1 MEEKTPVGSNAPIE
15 ESTEKKTSPAGSSS
29 ASPAP
34 IEETSDVVDTASAD
48 TGAESAPAAGGS
60 ASPAPAGSS
69 SPSAASIAES
79 ADVVDSAS
87 ADASTKSADAS
98 TKSADA
104 GEESAP
110 AAPSAGGSASPASIE
125 ESAGVVDA
133 ASADTGAESAPAGSS
148 SASPAPIE
156 ESTGA
161 EETASADEVSDS
173 AAEAVP
179 DEEEDEN
186 AQWEAYEREQAE
198 IEESRRKPGKYRWV
212 MKQDDMREA
221 MLALEKAKGRY
232 RMYTIAA
239 YVMCVFALVPAADF
253 ILTRSAFSM
262 IAAFAAVALGF
273 WIHGITS
280 RAARGAMKQMNP
292 RGIKFSIEAKKHGL
306 QVSDM
311 VNKASLMPYSFFKA
325 AYETEDY
332 LSLVTVKNS
341 ALHIKR
347 DELSASYRALREKL
361 QQELG
366 EHFVSKKIQKN
377 K

>member
-15 ESTEKKTSPAGSSS
+15 ESTEKKTSPAGSNSPS
-29 ASPAP
+29 AAP
-34 IEETSDVVDTASAD
+34 IEGTSDVVDTASAD
-48 TGAESAPAAGGS
+48 TGAESAPA
-60 ASPAPAGSS
+60 GSS
-69 SPSAASIAES
+69 S
-79 ADVVDSAS
+79 AS
-87 ADASTKSADAS
+87 A
-98 TKSADA
+98 
-104 GEESAP
+104 
-110 AAPSAGGSASPASIE
+110 
-125 ESAGVVDA
+125 
-133 ASADTGAESAPAGSS
+133 APAGSS
-148 SASPAPIE
+148 SASPTPI
-156 ESTGA
+156 A
-161 EETASADEVSDS
+161 ETADAIDAASADEAS
-173 AAEAVP
+173 AAEADP

-232 RMYTIAA
+232 RMYIIAA

-253 ILTRSAFSM
+253 ILTRSVFSM

-347 DELSASYRALREKL
+347 DEGSASYRALREKL

>member
-15 ESTEKKTSPAGSSS
+15 ESTEKKTSPAGSN
-29 ASPAP
+29 
-34 IEETSDVVDTASAD
+34 
-48 TGAESAPAAGGS
+48 
-60 ASPAPAGSS
+60 
-69 SPSAASIAES
+69 SPSAASIAE
-79 ADVVDSAS
+79 
-87 ADASTKSADAS
+87 T
-98 TKSADA
+98 A
-104 GEESAP
+104 GA
-110 AAPSAGGSASPASIE
+110 
-125 ESAGVVDA
+125 VDA
-133 ASADTGAESAPAGSS
+133 ASTDASAESAPAGSNS
-148 SASPAPIE
+148 PSATPIA
-156 ESTGA
+156 ESAGAVDAASADAGTESAGA
-161 EETASADEVSDS
+161 EETASADVSEES
-173 AAEAVP
+173 ADASTEAAP
-179 DEEEDEN
+179 DGEEDEN

-253 ILTRSAFSM
+253 ILTRSVFSM
-262 IAAFAAVALGF
+262 MAAFAAAGLGI
-273 WIHGITS
+273 WIKGITS

-347 DELSASYRALREKL
+347 DEGSASYRALREKL

>member
-15 ESTEKKTSPAGSSS
+15 ESTEKKTSPAATPAAGDS

-34 IEETSDVVDTASAD
+34 IEETAD
-48 TGAESAPAAGGS
+48 AAE
-60 ASPAPAGSS
+60 
-69 SPSAASIAES
+69 AAS
-79 ADVVDSAS
+79 
-87 ADASTKSADAS
+87 TDAS

-110 AAPSAGGSASPASIE
+110 AGSNSPSATPIAE
-125 ESAGVVDA
+125 T
-133 ASADTGAESAPAGSS
+133 AD
-148 SASPAPIE
+148 
-156 ESTGA
+156 A
-161 EETASADEVSDS
+161 EETASADEAS

-253 ILTRSAFSM
+253 ILTRSVFSM
-262 IAAFAAVALGF
+262 MAAFAAAGLGI
-273 WIHGITS
+273 WIKGITS

-347 DELSASYRALREKL
+347 DEGSASYRALREKL

>member
-15 ESTEKKTSPAGSSS
+15 ESTEKKTSPS
-29 ASPAP
+29 A
-34 IEETSDVVDTASAD
+34 
-48 TGAESAPAAGGS
+48 APAAGGS
-60 ASPAPAGSS
+60 ASAAPIEESAGAVDAASTDVSAESTDAGEESAPAGSS
-69 SPSAASIAES
+69 SPSATPIAES
-79 ADVVDSAS
+79 AGAVD
-87 ADASTKSADAS
+87 
-98 TKSADA
+98 
-104 GEESAP
+104 
-110 AAPSAGGSASPASIE
+110 
-125 ESAGVVDA
+125 
-133 ASADTGAESAPAGSS
+133 
-148 SASPAPIE
+148 
-156 ESTGA
+156 
-161 EETASADEVSDS
+161 TASADEAS

-179 DEEEDEN
+179 DGEEDEN

-198 IEESRRKPGKYRWV
+198 IEESRCKPGKYRWV

-253 ILTRSAFSM
+253 ILTRSVFSM
-262 IAAFAAVALGF
+262 MAAFAAVALGF

-347 DELSASYRALREKL
+347 DEGSASYRALREKL

>member
-15 ESTEKKTSPAGSSS
+15 ESTEKKTSPS
-29 ASPAP
+29 A
-34 IEETSDVVDTASAD
+34 
-48 TGAESAPAAGGS
+48 
-60 ASPAPAGSS
+60 APAGSS
-69 SPSAASIAES
+69 SPSAAPAAGDSPSAAPIEESIDAAE
-79 ADVVDSAS
+79 A
-87 ADASTKSADAS
+87 ASTDAS

-104 GEESAP
+104 GE
-110 AAPSAGGSASPASIE
+110 
-125 ESAGVVDA
+125 
-133 ASADTGAESAPAGSS
+133 ESAPAGSS

-347 DELSASYRALREKL
+347 DEGSAS
-361 QQELG
+361 
-366 EHFVSKKIQKN
+366 
-377 K
+377 

>member
-15 ESTEKKTSPAGSSS
+15 ESTEKKTSPAGSNSPS
-29 ASPAP
+29 AAP
-34 IEETSDVVDTASAD
+34 IEETSDA
-48 TGAESAPAAGGS
+48 APAAGGS
-60 ASPAPAGSS
+60 
-69 SPSAASIAES
+69 PSA
-79 ADVVDSAS
+79 
-87 ADASTKSADAS
+87 
-98 TKSADA
+98 
-104 GEESAP
+104 
-110 AAPSAGGSASPASIE
+110 ASIE
-125 ESAGVVDA
+125 ESAGAVDA
-133 ASADTGAESAPAGSS
+133 ASTDASAESA
-148 SASPAPIE
+148 
-156 ESTGA
+156 GA
-161 EETASADEVSDS
+161 EETASADEAS
-173 AAEAVP
+173 AAEAAP
-179 DEEEDEN
+179 DGEEDEN

-253 ILTRSAFSM
+253 ILTRSVFSM
-262 IAAFAAVALGF
+262 MAAFAAVALGF

-347 DELSASYRALREKL
+347 DEGSASYRALREKL

>member
-29 ASPAP
+29 ASPAS
-34 IEETSDVVDTASAD
+34 IAETADVVDTAS
-48 TGAESAPAAGGS
+48 T
-60 ASPAPAGSS
+60 
-69 SPSAASIAES
+69 
-79 ADVVDSAS
+79 
-87 ADASTKSADAS
+87 DAS

-104 GEESAP
+104 GAESAP
-110 AAPSAGGSASPASIE
+110 AAPAAGDSASPASIAE
-125 ESAGVVDA
+125 TADVVDSA
-133 ASADTGAESAPAGSS
+133 STDASTKSADAGAESAPAAPAAGD
-148 SASPAPIE
+148 SASPASIAETADVVDSASTDVSAESTDAGE
-156 ESTGA
+156 ESA
-161 EETASADEVSDS
+161 DASAE
-173 AAEAVP
+173 AAP
-179 DEEEDEN
+179 DGEEDEN

-253 ILTRSAFSM
+253 ILTRSVFSM

-347 DELSASYRALREKL
+347 DEGSASYRALREKL

>member
-15 ESTEKKTSPAGSSS
+15 ESTEKKTSPAGSNSPS
-29 ASPAP
+29 AAPAAGDSPSAAP
-34 IEETSDVVDTASAD
+34 IEESIDAAEAASTDASTKSAD
-48 TGAESAPAAGGS
+48 AGEES
-60 ASPAPAGSS
+60 APAGSS
-69 SPSAASIAES
+69 SASPTPAAGGSPSAASIAES
-79 ADVVDSAS
+79 AGAVDTA
-87 ADASTKSADAS
+87 SADAS

-104 GEESAP
+104 GEESAD
-110 AAPSAGGSASPASIE
+110 AS
-125 ESAGVVDA
+125 
-133 ASADTGAESAPAGSS
+133 
-148 SASPAPIE
+148 
-156 ESTGA
+156 
-161 EETASADEVSDS
+161 
-173 AAEAVP
+173 AEAVP

-347 DELSASYRALREKL
+347 DEGSASYRALREKL

>member
-15 ESTEKKTSPAGSSS
+15 ESTEKKTSPAPAGSSS
-29 ASPAP
+29 ASPA
-34 IEETSDVVDTASAD
+34 
-48 TGAESAPAAGGS
+48 
-60 ASPAPAGSS
+60 
-69 SPSAASIAES
+69 SIAET
-79 ADVVDSAS
+79 ADVVDSA
-87 ADASTKSADAS
+87 SADAS

-110 AAPSAGGSASPASIE
+110 AAPAAGGSPSAASI
-125 ESAGVVDA
+125 
-133 ASADTGAESAPAGSS
+133 AESAD
-148 SASPAPIE
+148 
-156 ESTGA
+156 A
-161 EETASADEVSDS
+161 EETASADEAS

-239 YVMCVFALVPAADF
+239 YVMCVFALFPAADF

-347 DELSASYRALREKL
+347 DEGSASYRALREKL

>member
-15 ESTEKKTSPAGSSS
+15 ESTEKKTSPA
-29 ASPAP
+29 
-34 IEETSDVVDTASAD
+34 
-48 TGAESAPAAGGS
+48 APAAGGS
-60 ASPAPAGSS
+60 
-69 SPSAASIAES
+69 PSA
-79 ADVVDSAS
+79 
-87 ADASTKSADAS
+87 
-98 TKSADA
+98 
-104 GEESAP
+104 
-110 AAPSAGGSASPASIE
+110 
-125 ESAGVVDA
+125 
-133 ASADTGAESAPAGSS
+133 
-148 SASPAPIE
+148 APIE
-156 ESTGA
+156 ESIDAAEAASTDASTRSADAGAESADA
-161 EETASADEVSDS
+161 EETASADEAS

-253 ILTRSAFSM
+253 ILTRSVFSM

-347 DELSASYRALREKL
+347 DEGSASYRALREKL

>member
-29 ASPAP
+29 PSATPIAESAGAVDAASTDAS
-34 IEETSDVVDTASAD
+34 TKSAD
-48 TGAESAPAAGGS
+48 AGAESAPAAPAAGDS
-60 ASPAPAGSS
+60 ASPA
-69 SPSAASIAES
+69 SIAET

-87 ADASTKSADAS
+87 ADAGAKSAGA
-98 TKSADA
+98 
-104 GEESAP
+104 
-110 AAPSAGGSASPASIE
+110 
-125 ESAGVVDA
+125 VD
-133 ASADTGAESAPAGSS
+133 
-148 SASPAPIE
+148 
-156 ESTGA
+156 
-161 EETASADEVSDS
+161 TASADEAS
-173 AAEAVP
+173 AAEAAP
-179 DEEEDEN
+179 DGEEDEN

-239 YVMCVFALVPAADF
+239 YVMCVFALFPAADF

-347 DELSASYRALREKL
+347 DEGSASYRALREKL

>member
-29 ASPAP
+29 ASPAS
-34 IEETSDVVDTASAD
+34 IAETADVVDTA
-48 TGAESAPAAGGS
+48 
-60 ASPAPAGSS
+60 
-69 SPSAASIAES
+69 
-79 ADVVDSAS
+79 
-87 ADASTKSADAS
+87 SADAS

-110 AAPSAGGSASPASIE
+110 AAPAAGGSP
-125 ESAGVVDA
+125 SA
-133 ASADTGAESAPAGSS
+133 
-148 SASPAPIE
+148 APIE
-156 ESTGA
+156 ESIDAAEAASTDAGA
-161 EETASADEVSDS
+161 ESADVVDSASADEAS

-179 DEEEDEN
+179 DEEDEN

-239 YVMCVFALVPAADF
+239 YVMCVFALFPAADF
-253 ILTRSAFSM
+253 ILTRSVFSM

-347 DELSASYRALREKL
+347 DEGSASYRALREKL

>member
-15 ESTEKKTSPAGSSS
+15 ESTEKKTSPSAAPAAGDS

-34 IEETSDVVDTASAD
+34 IAETAD
-48 TGAESAPAAGGS
+48 AID
-60 ASPAPAGSS
+60 
-69 SPSAASIAES
+69 AAS
-79 ADVVDSAS
+79 
-87 ADASTKSADAS
+87 TDAS

-110 AAPSAGGSASPASIE
+110 AGSSSPSATPIA
-125 ESAGVVDA
+125 ESAGAVD
-133 ASADTGAESAPAGSS
+133 
-148 SASPAPIE
+148 
-156 ESTGA
+156 
-161 EETASADEVSDS
+161 TASADEAS
-173 AAEAVP
+173 AAEAVL

-253 ILTRSAFSM
+253 ILTRSVFSM
-262 IAAFAAVALGF
+262 MAAFAAAGLGI
-273 WIHGITS
+273 WIKGITS

-347 DELSASYRALREKL
+347 DEGSASYRALREKL

>member
-15 ESTEKKTSPAGSSS
+15 ESTEKKTSPAGSNSPS
-29 ASPAP
+29 A
-34 IEETSDVVDTASAD
+34 
-48 TGAESAPAAGGS
+48 
-60 ASPAPAGSS
+60 APAGSS
-69 SPSAASIAES
+69 SPSAAPIEES
-79 ADVVDSAS
+79 AGA
-87 ADASTKSADAS
+87 AEAASTDAS

-110 AAPSAGGSASPASIE
+110 AAP
-125 ESAGVVDA
+125 
-133 ASADTGAESAPAGSS
+133 AGSS
-148 SASPAPIE
+148 SASPASIAE
-156 ESTGA
+156 TADVVDTASADAGAKSAGA
-161 EETASADEVSDS
+161 EETASADEAS

-179 DEEEDEN
+179 DGEEDEN

-347 DELSASYRALREKL
+347 DEGSASYRALREKL

>member
-29 ASPAP
+29 ASPAS
-34 IEETSDVVDTASAD
+34 IAETADVVDT
-48 TGAESAPAAGGS
+48 
-60 ASPAPAGSS
+60 
-69 SPSAASIAES
+69 
-79 ADVVDSAS
+79 
-87 ADASTKSADAS
+87 
-98 TKSADA
+98 
-104 GEESAP
+104 
-110 AAPSAGGSASPASIE
+110 
-125 ESAGVVDA
+125 

-148 SASPAPIE
+148 SASPAPAGSSSPSAAPIAESAGAADTASTDAGE
-156 ESTGA
+156 ESA
-161 EETASADEVSDS
+161 DASAE
-173 AAEAVP
+173 AAP
-179 DEEEDEN
+179 DGEEDEN

-253 ILTRSAFSM
+253 ILTRSVFSM

-311 VNKASLMPYSFFKA
+311 VNKASLMPYSFFKS

-347 DELSASYRALREKL
+347 DEGSASYRALREKL

>member
-29 ASPAP
+29 P
-34 IEETSDVVDTASAD
+34 SA
-48 TGAESAPAAGGS
+48 
-60 ASPAPAGSS
+60 APAGSN
-69 SPSAASIAES
+69 SPSAAPIAES
-79 ADVVDSAS
+79 AGA
-87 ADASTKSADAS
+87 
-98 TKSADA
+98 
-104 GEESAP
+104 
-110 AAPSAGGSASPASIE
+110 
-125 ESAGVVDA
+125 VDA
-133 ASADTGAESAPAGSS
+133 ASTDTGAESAPAGSS
-148 SASPAPIE
+148 SASPASIAE
-156 ESTGA
+156 TADVVDSASADAGAKSAGA
-161 EETASADEVSDS
+161 EETASADEAS
-173 AAEAVP
+173 AAEAAP

-347 DELSASYRALREKL
+347 DEGSASYRALREKL

>member
-15 ESTEKKTSPAGSSS
+15 ESTEKKTSPS
-29 ASPAP
+29 A
-34 IEETSDVVDTASAD
+34 
-48 TGAESAPAAGGS
+48 APAAGDS

-69 SPSAASIAES
+69 SPSAAPIEES
-79 ADVVDSAS
+79 AGAVDA
-87 ADASTKSADAS
+87 ASTDAS

-110 AAPSAGGSASPASIE
+110 A
-125 ESAGVVDA
+125 
-133 ASADTGAESAPAGSS
+133 GSS
-148 SASPAPIE
+148 SASPAPAGSSSPSAAPIAESADAVDAASTDAGE
-156 ESTGA
+156 ESA
-161 EETASADEVSDS
+161 DAS
-173 AAEAVP
+173 AEAVP

-253 ILTRSAFSM
+253 ILTRSVFSM
-262 IAAFAAVALGF
+262 MAAFAAAGLGI
-273 WIHGITS
+273 WIKGITS

-347 DELSASYRALREKL
+347 DEGSASYRALREKL

>member
-1 MEEKTPVGSNAPIE
+1 MEEKTPVGSNTPIE
-15 ESTEKKTSPAGSSS
+15 ESTEKKTSPAPAGSNSPS
-29 ASPAP
+29 A
-34 IEETSDVVDTASAD
+34 
-48 TGAESAPAAGGS
+48 APAAGGS
-60 ASPAPAGSS
+60 ASPAPIEESAGAVDAASTDVS
-69 SPSAASIAES
+69 AESTDAGEESAPAAPAAGDSASPVSIAET

-87 ADASTKSADAS
+87 ADAGAKSA
-98 TKSADA
+98 
-104 GEESAP
+104 
-110 AAPSAGGSASPASIE
+110 
-125 ESAGVVDA
+125 
-133 ASADTGAESAPAGSS
+133 
-148 SASPAPIE
+148 
-156 ESTGA
+156 GA
-161 EETASADEVSDS
+161 EETASADEAS

-253 ILTRSAFSM
+253 ILTRSVFSM
-262 IAAFAAVALGF
+262 MAAFAAVALGF

-347 DELSASYRALREKL
+347 DEGSASYRALREKL

>member
-15 ESTEKKTSPAGSSS
+15 ESTEKKTSPAPAGSSS
-29 ASPAP
+29 ASPA
-34 IEETSDVVDTASAD
+34 
-48 TGAESAPAAGGS
+48 
-60 ASPAPAGSS
+60 
-69 SPSAASIAES
+69 SIAET
-79 ADVVDSAS
+79 ADVVDSA
-87 ADASTKSADAS
+87 SADAS

-110 AAPSAGGSASPASIE
+110 AAPAAGGSPSAASIA
-125 ESAGVVDA
+125 ESAGAVDA
-133 ASADTGAESAPAGSS
+133 ASADVSAESTDAGEESAPAGSNS
-148 SASPAPIE
+148 PSAASIA
-156 ESTGA
+156 ESADA
-161 EETASADEVSDS
+161 EETASADEAS

-239 YVMCVFALVPAADF
+239 YVMCVFALFPAADF

-347 DELSASYRALREKL
+347 DEGSASYRALREKL

>member
-15 ESTEKKTSPAGSSS
+15 ESTEKKTSPAGSNSPS
-29 ASPAP
+29 A
-34 IEETSDVVDTASAD
+34 
-48 TGAESAPAAGGS
+48 
-60 ASPAPAGSS
+60 APAGSS
-69 SPSAASIAES
+69 SASPASIAET
-79 ADVVDSAS
+79 AGAVDA
-87 ADASTKSADAS
+87 ASTDVSAES
-98 TKSADA
+98 TDA

-110 AAPSAGGSASPASIE
+110 AAPAAGGSP
-125 ESAGVVDA
+125 SA
-133 ASADTGAESAPAGSS
+133 
-148 SASPAPIE
+148 APIE
-156 ESTGA
+156 ETSDA
-161 EETASADEVSDS
+161 EETASADEAS

-239 YVMCVFALVPAADF
+239 YVMCVFALFPAADF
-253 ILTRSAFSM
+253 ILTRSVFSM
-262 IAAFAAVALGF
+262 MAAFAAVALGF

-347 DELSASYRALREKL
+347 DEGSASYRALREKL

>member
-15 ESTEKKTSPAGSSS
+15 ESTEKKTSPAGSNSPS
-29 ASPAP
+29 AAP
-34 IEETSDVVDTASAD
+34 IEGTSDAVDTAS
-48 TGAESAPAAGGS
+48 T
-60 ASPAPAGSS
+60 
-69 SPSAASIAES
+69 
-79 ADVVDSAS
+79 
-87 ADASTKSADAS
+87 
-98 TKSADA
+98 
-104 GEESAP
+104 
-110 AAPSAGGSASPASIE
+110 
-125 ESAGVVDA
+125 
-133 ASADTGAESAPAGSS
+133 DTGAESAPAGSS
-148 SASPAPIE
+148 SPSAAPAGSSSASPTPIA
-156 ESTGA
+156 ESADA
-161 EETASADEVSDS
+161 EETASADEAS
-173 AAEAVP
+173 AAEAAP

-239 YVMCVFALVPAADF
+239 YVMCVFALFPAADF

-347 DELSASYRALREKL
+347 DEGSASYRALREKL

>member
-15 ESTEKKTSPAGSSS
+15 ESTEKKTSPAPAAPAAGGSPS
-29 ASPAP
+29 AAP
-34 IEETSDVVDTASAD
+34 IEGTSDVVDT
-48 TGAESAPAAGGS
+48 
-60 ASPAPAGSS
+60 
-69 SPSAASIAES
+69 
-79 ADVVDSAS
+79 AS
-87 ADASTKSADAS
+87 ADASTKSADA
-98 TKSADA
+98 
-104 GEESAP
+104 
-110 AAPSAGGSASPASIE
+110 
-125 ESAGVVDA
+125 
-133 ASADTGAESAPAGSS
+133 GAESAPAGSS
-148 SASPAPIE
+148 SASPTPAAGGSPSAASIA
-156 ESTGA
+156 ESAGAVDAASTDASAESAGA
-161 EETASADEVSDS
+161 EETASADEAS

-179 DEEEDEN
+179 DGEEDEN

-253 ILTRSAFSM
+253 ILTRSVFSM

-347 DELSASYRALREKL
+347 DEGSASYRALREKL

>member
-15 ESTEKKTSPAGSSS
+15 ESTEKKTSPA
-29 ASPAP
+29 
-34 IEETSDVVDTASAD
+34 
-48 TGAESAPAAGGS
+48 
-60 ASPAPAGSS
+60 PAGSS
-69 SPSAASIAES
+69 SPSAAPIAES
-79 ADVVDSAS
+79 ADAIDAAS
-87 ADASTKSADAS
+87 TDASTKSAPAGS
-98 TKSADA
+98 NSPSAAPIAESADA
-104 GEESAP
+104 AP
-110 AAPSAGGSASPASIE
+110 AAGDSPSA
-125 ESAGVVDA
+125 
-133 ASADTGAESAPAGSS
+133 
-148 SASPAPIE
+148 APIE
-156 ESTGA
+156 ESIDAAEAASTDASAESADA
-161 EETASADEVSDS
+161 EEIASADEAS

-253 ILTRSAFSM
+253 ILTRSVFSM
-262 IAAFAAVALGF
+262 IAAFAAMALGF

-347 DELSASYRALREKL
+347 DEGSASYRALREKL

>member
-15 ESTEKKTSPAGSSS
+15 ESTEKKTSPAGSN
-29 ASPAP
+29 
-34 IEETSDVVDTASAD
+34 
-48 TGAESAPAAGGS
+48 
-60 ASPAPAGSS
+60 
-69 SPSAASIAES
+69 SPSAASIEES
-79 ADVVDSAS
+79 AGAVDA
-87 ADASTKSADAS
+87 ASTDAS

-110 AAPSAGGSASPASIE
+110 AAPAAG
-125 ESAGVVDA
+125 D
-133 ASADTGAESAPAGSS
+133 

-156 ESTGA
+156 ETADVVDSASADAGAKSAGA
-161 EETASADEVSDS
+161 EETASADEAS

-179 DEEEDEN
+179 DGEEDEN

-239 YVMCVFALVPAADF
+239 YVMCVFALFPAADF

-347 DELSASYRALREKL
+347 DEGSASYRALREKL

>member
-15 ESTEKKTSPAGSSS
+15 ESTEKKTSPAGSNSPS
-29 ASPAP
+29 A
-34 IEETSDVVDTASAD
+34 
-48 TGAESAPAAGGS
+48 
-60 ASPAPAGSS
+60 APAGSS
-69 SPSAASIAES
+69 SPSAAPIEES
-79 ADVVDSAS
+79 AGA
-87 ADASTKSADAS
+87 AEAASTDAS

-110 AAPSAGGSASPASIE
+110 AAPAAGDSASPASIAE
-125 ESAGVVDA
+125 TADVVDS
-133 ASADTGAESAPAGSS
+133 ASADAGAKSA
-148 SASPAPIE
+148 
-156 ESTGA
+156 GA
-161 EETASADEVSDS
+161 EETASADEAS

-179 DEEEDEN
+179 DGEEDEN

-239 YVMCVFALVPAADF
+239 YVMCVFALFPAADF

-347 DELSASYRALREKL
+347 DEGSASYRALREKL

>member
-15 ESTEKKTSPAGSSS
+15 ESTEKKTSPAPAPAGSSS

-34 IEETSDVVDTASAD
+34 IEESAGAVD
-48 TGAESAPAAGGS
+48 
-60 ASPAPAGSS
+60 
-69 SPSAASIAES
+69 AAS
-79 ADVVDSAS
+79 
-87 ADASTKSADAS
+87 TDAS

-110 AAPSAGGSASPASIE
+110 AAPAAGDSASPASIAE
-125 ESAGVVDA
+125 TADVVDS
-133 ASADTGAESAPAGSS
+133 ASADAGAKSA
-148 SASPAPIE
+148 
-156 ESTGA
+156 GA
-161 EETASADEVSDS
+161 EETASADEAS

-179 DEEEDEN
+179 DGEEDEN

-239 YVMCVFALVPAADF
+239 YVMCVFALFPAADF

-347 DELSASYRALREKL
+347 DEGSASYRALREKL

>member
-1 MEEKTPVGSNAPIE
+1 MEEKT
-15 ESTEKKTSPAGSSS
+15 
-29 ASPAP
+29 
-34 IEETSDVVDTASAD
+34 
-48 TGAESAPAAGGS
+48 
-60 ASPAPAGSS
+60 PAGSS
-69 SPSAASIAES
+69 SPSAAPIEESIDAAE
-79 ADVVDSAS
+79 AAS
-87 ADASTKSADAS
+87 ADASTKF
-98 TKSADA
+98 ADA

-110 AAPSAGGSASPASIE
+110 AAPAAGDSASPASIAE
-125 ESAGVVDA
+125 TADVVDS
-133 ASADTGAESAPAGSS
+133 ASADAGAKSA
-148 SASPAPIE
+148 
-156 ESTGA
+156 GA
-161 EETASADEVSDS
+161 EETASADEAS

-179 DEEEDEN
+179 DGEEDEN

-239 YVMCVFALVPAADF
+239 YVMCVFALFPAADF
-253 ILTRSAFSM
+253 ILTRSVFSM

-347 DELSASYRALREKL
+347 DEGSASYRALREKL

>member
-15 ESTEKKTSPAGSSS
+15 ESTEKKTSPAGSN
-29 ASPAP
+29 
-34 IEETSDVVDTASAD
+34 
-48 TGAESAPAAGGS
+48 
-60 ASPAPAGSS
+60 

-79 ADVVDSAS
+79 ADAVDT
-87 ADASTKSADAS
+87 AST
-98 TKSADA
+98 
-104 GEESAP
+104 
-110 AAPSAGGSASPASIE
+110 
-125 ESAGVVDA
+125 
-133 ASADTGAESAPAGSS
+133 DTGAESAPAGSS
-148 SASPAPIE
+148 SASPAPIA
-156 ESTGA
+156 ESAGAVDAASTDASAESADA
-161 EETASADEVSDS
+161 EETASADEAS

-347 DELSASYRALREKL
+347 DEGSASYRALREKL

>member
-15 ESTEKKTSPAGSSS
+15 ESTEKKTSPAPAGSSS
-29 ASPAP
+29 ASPAS
-34 IEETSDVVDTASAD
+34 IAETADVVDTAS
-48 TGAESAPAAGGS
+48 T
-60 ASPAPAGSS
+60 
-69 SPSAASIAES
+69 
-79 ADVVDSAS
+79 
-87 ADASTKSADAS
+87 DAS

-110 AAPSAGGSASPASIE
+110 AVPAAGDSASPASIAE
-125 ESAGVVDA
+125 TADVVDS
-133 ASADTGAESAPAGSS
+133 ASADAGAKSA
-148 SASPAPIE
+148 
-156 ESTGA
+156 GA
-161 EETASADEVSDS
+161 EETASADEAS

-262 IAAFAAVALGF
+262 IAAFAAVGLGI
-273 WIHGITS
+273 WIKGITS

-347 DELSASYRALREKL
+347 DEGSASYRALREKL

>member
-15 ESTEKKTSPAGSSS
+15 ESTEKKTSPA
-29 ASPAP
+29 PA
-34 IEETSDVVDTASAD
+34 
-48 TGAESAPAAGGS
+48 APAAGGS
-60 ASPAPAGSS
+60 ASPAP
-69 SPSAASIAES
+69 IAES
-79 ADVVDSAS
+79 AGAVDA
-87 ADASTKSADAS
+87 ASTDVSAES
-98 TKSADA
+98 TDA

-110 AAPSAGGSASPASIE
+110 AGSSSPSA
-125 ESAGVVDA
+125 
-133 ASADTGAESAPAGSS
+133 APAGSS
-148 SASPAPIE
+148 SASPASIAETADAVDTASADAGE
-156 ESTGA
+156 ESADA
-161 EETASADEVSDS
+161 EETASADEAS
-173 AAEAVP
+173 AAEAAP

-239 YVMCVFALVPAADF
+239 YVMCVFALFPAADF

-262 IAAFAAVALGF
+262 IAAFAAMALGF

-347 DELSASYRALREKL
+347 DEGSASYRALREKL

>member
-29 ASPAP
+29 ASPAS
-34 IEETSDVVDTASAD
+34 IAESAGAVDAASTD
-48 TGAESAPAAGGS
+48 TGAESTDAAPA
-60 ASPAPAGSS
+60 
-69 SPSAASIAES
+69 
-79 ADVVDSAS
+79 
-87 ADASTKSADAS
+87 
-98 TKSADA
+98 
-104 GEESAP
+104 
-110 AAPSAGGSASPASIE
+110 AAPSAAPAESSSASPTPIAETADAI
-125 ESAGVVDA
+125 DA
-133 ASADTGAESAPAGSS
+133 ASADEA
-148 SASPAPIE
+148 
-156 ESTGA
+156 
-161 EETASADEVSDS
+161 S

-253 ILTRSAFSM
+253 ILTRSVFSM

-347 DELSASYRALREKL
+347 DEGSASYRALREKL

>member
-29 ASPAP
+29 ASPA
-34 IEETSDVVDTASAD
+34 
-48 TGAESAPAAGGS
+48 
-60 ASPAPAGSS
+60 
-69 SPSAASIAES
+69 SIAET
-79 ADVVDSAS
+79 
-87 ADASTKSADAS
+87 ADAVDAASTDAS

-110 AAPSAGGSASPASIE
+110 AGSNSPSATPIA
-125 ESAGVVDA
+125 ESAGAVD
-133 ASADTGAESAPAGSS
+133 
-148 SASPAPIE
+148 
-156 ESTGA
+156 
-161 EETASADEVSDS
+161 TASADEAS

-232 RMYTIAA
+232 HMYIIAA

-253 ILTRSAFSM
+253 ILTRSVFSM
-262 IAAFAAVALGF
+262 MAAFAAAGLGI
-273 WIHGITS
+273 WIKGITS

-347 DELSASYRALREKL
+347 DEGSASYRALREKL
-361 QQELG
+361 QQVVG
-366 EHFVSKKIQKN
+366 ENFVSKKIQKN

>member
-15 ESTEKKTSPAGSSS
+15 ESTEKKTSPS
-29 ASPAP
+29 A
-34 IEETSDVVDTASAD
+34 
-48 TGAESAPAAGGS
+48 
-60 ASPAPAGSS
+60 APAGSS
-69 SPSAASIAES
+69 SPSA
-79 ADVVDSAS
+79 
-87 ADASTKSADAS
+87 T
-98 TKSADA
+98 
-104 GEESAP
+104 P
-110 AAPSAGGSASPASIE
+110 IE
-125 ESAGVVDA
+125 ESAGAVDA
-133 ASADTGAESAPAGSS
+133 
-148 SASPAPIE
+148 
-156 ESTGA
+156 
-161 EETASADEVSDS
+161 ASADEVSDS

-347 DELSASYRALREKL
+347 DEGSASYRALREKL

>member
-34 IEETSDVVDTASAD
+34 IEGTSDVVDTAS
-48 TGAESAPAAGGS
+48 T
-60 ASPAPAGSS
+60 
-69 SPSAASIAES
+69 
-79 ADVVDSAS
+79 
-87 ADASTKSADAS
+87 
-98 TKSADA
+98 
-104 GEESAP
+104 
-110 AAPSAGGSASPASIE
+110 
-125 ESAGVVDA
+125 
-133 ASADTGAESAPAGSS
+133 DTGAESAPAGSS
-148 SASPAPIE
+148 SASPAPAGSSSPSAAPIAESAGAADTASTDAGE
-156 ESTGA
+156 ESA
-161 EETASADEVSDS
+161 DASAE
-173 AAEAVP
+173 AAP

-253 ILTRSAFSM
+253 ILTRSVFSM
-262 IAAFAAVALGF
+262 MAAFAAAGLGI
-273 WIHGITS
+273 WIKGITS

-347 DELSASYRALREKL
+347 DEGSASYRALREKL

>member
-15 ESTEKKTSPAGSSS
+15 ESTEKKTSPS
-29 ASPAP
+29 AAP
-34 IEETSDVVDTASAD
+34 IEGTSDVVDTASAD
-48 TGAESAPAAGGS
+48 TGAESAPA
-60 ASPAPAGSS
+60 GSS
-69 SPSAASIAES
+69 SPSAA
-79 ADVVDSAS
+79 
-87 ADASTKSADAS
+87 
-98 TKSADA
+98 
-104 GEESAP
+104 P
-110 AAPSAGGSASPASIE
+110 AAGG
-125 ESAGVVDA
+125 
-133 ASADTGAESAPAGSS
+133 

-156 ESTGA
+156 ESIDAAEAASTDASAESADA
-161 EETASADEVSDS
+161 EETASADEAS
-173 AAEAVP
+173 APEAAP

-253 ILTRSAFSM
+253 ILTRSVFSM
-262 IAAFAAVALGF
+262 MAAFAAAGLGI
-273 WIHGITS
+273 WIKGITS

-347 DELSASYRALREKL
+347 DEGSASYRALREKL